1 MTIVPVNLTTS
12 SGPPAGWVGTIG
24 AGSTVTLNTPD
35 PVATDVVYTTNYM
48 SVPTSPGL
56 PGTFTL
62 IGTVT
67 LKTSY
72 VYDAG
77 YSNVDM
83 SGSGTEYTGGLAS
96 TFSSVTVKQ
105 GMSIIA
111 HYDSPPL
118 PSHYWAGSGSAVLT
132 STVNLNIPNITDLST
147 LSITYQT
154 GANVSEGTVS
164 YWYNGNRGVTGSVG
178 IGPVY
183 APVTVYDIYLTGTA
197 IIPSFTSFV
206 SNTYTAPKNTV
217 VYLTA
222 VFANGTAEL
231 TGVTSP
237 YNLGIGTMTSG
248 VPYPVTLPNAALNP
262 MRYLV
267 LVSDGVNHAYDQT
280 KYLDIVVDAT
290 AALAGSLVC
299 NKTIATQGTDIV
311 LTPTFGA
318 GLTATI
324 DQGVGSVTSG
334 VGKLVTLPNTPGN
347 VTYTLTVDNGVGS
360 LAVDARTVL
369 CTAPS
374 VNKYVAHTTK
384 SPGGVGFANKI
395 WNPLQWDE
403 DISNSGH
410 YPKDSIDPSSMPYNS
425 FDVVSAGTNEFS
437 YFAYASLL
445 SGTAPVIISS
455 PLSNSKQE
463 TQDASFTCSAVGSG
477 PMTFTWY
484 RNGSLYST
492 DSSPVFDGSSTYT
505 STVTKTGVT
514 IATDNASTWYAIATN
529 TAGNATSDT
538 ATLTVT
544 ALVGGPQV
552 ARIYSGGGTHT
563 AAVDSTTTIH
573 YYITSDR
580 YNAIT
585 QSALLIAEL
594 NAMTIV
600 WYENGSVISTGT
612 ARALYGWLW
621 TDSIDAS
628 LTLSV
633 PIGKNGNVYRIE
645 VTNSAGTV
653 VSADTTLNLLSA
665 PYAPTTLSN
674 ATVNEGS
681 NFTLGPVSAS
691 GPGPFT
697 YKWYAVKM
705 LDIMGMSNTV
715 WDLSTDPVF
724 TDASASTNTLTM
736 PAKWAWPWYL
746 WFGTGAMNSA
756 TMGYYCVV
764 TNAAGWVSTN
774 TATITVTPTA
784 SANPVLVTNPSNY
797 SVSEGSDVT
806 FTSAFSGTISG
817 YHWAGN
823 LDMWGGNYAIPSKTL
838 TALTLAQSGTNYSC
852 TAWNS
857 HGSTASGFGTVTVLS
872 GGGGG
877 AGVAYRPTTGTGVT
891 TYPLAVDTT
900 AAVID
905 TTTFSSHS
913 QASTGGIRTS
923 NSTFSSFGTG
933 IHNGTLNLKAIGY
946 CTDDA
951 GGSASSISIHYS
963 YNGGA
968 ARVIEVIGSS
978 YDGIQVDLTF
988 TNPFTSPTLTGV
1000 DLGTLSVSVVLTGQR
1015 TGSSIDTYSWASSHI
1030 DLYDIVFITS

>member
-1 MTIVPVNLTTS
+1 
-12 SGPPAGWVGTIG
+12 
-24 AGSTVTLNTPD
+24 
-35 PVATDVVYTTNYM
+35 M
-48 SVPTSPGL
+48 SVTIEL
-56 PGTFTL
+56 
-62 IGTVT
+62 
-67 LKTSY
+67 Y
-72 VYDAG
+72 C
-77 YSNVDM
+77 
-83 SGSGTEYTGGLAS
+83 
-96 TFSSVTVKQ
+96 
-105 GMSIIA
+105 IIA
-111 HYDSPPL
+111 HYDSPAL
-118 PSHYWAGSGSAVLT
+118 PSHYWDNSSSAILT
-132 STVNLNIPNITDLST
+132 SVVNLNIPNITDLST

-154 GANVSEGTVS
+154 SATMSAGDIT
-164 YWYNGNRGVTGSVG
+164 YWYNGNRGATESVE

-197 IIPSFTSFV
+197 IVPSFTSFV

-237 YNLGIGTMTSG
+237 YNFGIGTMTSG

-280 KYLDIVVDAT
+280 KYLDIVVDDT

-347 VTYTLTVDNGVGS
+347 VTYTLTVNNGVGS

-369 CTAPS
+369 CIAPS

-384 SPGGVGFANKI
+384 ASGGVSYSNKV

-410 YPKDSIDPSSMPYNS
+410 YPKDSVDPSTMPYNS

-514 IATDNASTWYAIATN
+514 IATDNASTWYATATN
-529 TAGNATSDT
+529 TAGNVTSDT

-612 ARALYGWLW
+612 ARALYGLLW

-697 YKWYAVKM
+697 YKWYAIKM
-705 LDIMGMSNTV
+705 LDIMGISNTV

-746 WFGTGAMNSA
+746 WFTGAMDSA

-806 FTSAFSGTISG
+806 FTAAFSGTISG

-857 HGSTASGFGTVTVLS
+857 HGSTTSGFGTVTVLS
-872 GGGGG
+872 SGGGGG
-877 AGVAYRPTTGTGVT
+877 TAYRPTTGTGVT
-891 TYPLAVDTT
+891 NWPLSVDTT
-900 AAVID
+900 GSTVD
-905 TTTFSSHS
+905 TTTW
-913 QASTGGIRTS
+913 TERTS
-923 NSTFSSFGTG
+923 SYAVASWTFGSFGTG
-933 IHNGTLNLKAIGY
+933 IHNGSFNVKYSSETTEEWDIPGKNL
-946 CTDDA
+946 
-951 GGSASSISIHYS
+951 ASSSVTLTYAF
-963 YNGGA
+963 NGGA
-968 ARVIEVIGSS
+968 NITLFEHYGLDSV
-978 YDGIQVDLTF
+978 VDELATV
-988 TNPFTSPTLTGV
+988 NLTGV
-1000 DLGTLSVSVVLTGQR
+1000 DLGTLTVTLHVNGDRTIGTVYTRGQADATAR
-1015 TGSSIDTYSWASSHI
+1015 V
-1030 DLYDIVFITS
+1030 YDIVFITS